1 MQTRLNEG
9 NTVTERGPDGKFI
22 TGNGGGPGRPPKE
35 REERY
40 LEIARST
47 VTFKQWAAIIKKAA
61 DQAERGNATARKFLA
76 DYLMGPP
83 PQRLEHSGPDGGPV
97 GHTITYIND
106 WRSPTVDGD

>member
-1 MQTRLNEG
+1 M
-9 NTVTERGPDGKFI
+9 TERDA
-22 TGNGGGPGRPPKE
+22 NGRFAKGYSGGPGRPPKE

-61 DQAERGNATARKFLA
+61 DQAERGNAVARKWLG

-83 PQRLEHSGPDGGPV
+83 VQRQEVTGAEGAELVVRVIGGFAAPDSTP
-97 GHTITYIND
+97 
-106 WRSPTVDGD
+106 